1 MQTQHFGTI
10 SQSWKFRALLVL
22 IVVTFLVAGA
32 MAGDLRLIRIEG
44 STL

>member
-1 MQTQHFGTI
+1 MI
-10 SQSWKFRALLVL
+10 YNSWKFRALLIL
-22 IVVTFLVAGA
+22 VVVAFLVAGV

>member
-1 MQTQHFGTI
+1 MQTLRLGMI
-10 SQSWKFRALLVL
+10 YNSWKLRAFLVL
-22 IVVTFLVAGA
+22 IAVAFLVAGA